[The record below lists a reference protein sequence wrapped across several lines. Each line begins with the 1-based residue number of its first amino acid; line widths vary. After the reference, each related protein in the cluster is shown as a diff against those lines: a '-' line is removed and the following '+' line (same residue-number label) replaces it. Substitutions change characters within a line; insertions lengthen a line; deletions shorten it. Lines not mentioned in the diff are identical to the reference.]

1 MFLTMMKGPQ
11 MTTTS
16 ENNTATAVRAVAE
29 RIHSG
34 SRFLI
39 TGHRNPD
46 GDAIGSA
53 LALQGILRGMG
64 KDARVVVRDSFHRS
78 LHHLPGASD
87 VVISDTL
94 PEYPRAWDALFTMEC
109 PDPER
114 TGYAILP
121 GPVVNIDH
129 HLGNTMYGEVNYVDL
144 DAPSVGEMILQ
155 LNDRELGQPLNPAI
169 AAAMYVSLASDTG
182 FFRYTNTTLR
192 TFQAAEK
199 MVQAGADPGEIS
211 LWLNES
217 NSLGSIRLLGLCLN
231 TLRIEHDG
239 TIATLELTR
248 KLFAEAGA
256 EPEDSEGLVN
266 WGRSI
271 DGVRVAALF
280 KEANGGTRVSMRA
293 KPGVDVQAV
302 AATFGGGGHKA
313 ASGCFVPL
321 PMEQARERIVELLRD
336 ATGREADG
344 GA

>member
-1 MFLTMMKGPQ
+1 
-11 MTTTS
+11 MTTMHEQKT
-16 ENNTATAVRAVAE
+16 EGAIRAVAE

-53 LALQGILRGMG
+53 LALQGLLRKMG
-64 KDARVVVRDSFHRS
+64 KDARVVVRDPFHRS
-78 LHHLPGASD
+78 LHHLPGADD
-87 VVISDTL
+87 VVIAETL
-94 PEYPRAWDALFTMEC
+94 PEYPGTWDALFTMEC
-109 PDPER
+109 PEPER

-155 LNDRELGQPLNPAI
+155 LNEHELRQPLDPAI

-182 FFRYTNTTLR
+182 FFRYSNTTIR
-192 TFQAAEK
+192 TFRAAET
-199 MVQAGADPGEIS
+199 MVDAGADPGEIS

-217 NSLGSIRLLGLCLN
+217 SSLGSIRLLGLCLN
-231 TLRIEHDG
+231 TLRISEDG
-239 TIATLELTR
+239 TIATLELAR
-248 KLFAEAGA
+248 AMFKEAGA
-256 EPEDSEGLVN
+256 DPEDSEGLVN

-321 PMEQARERIVELLRD
+321 PMDAAREKIVGLLREAVQKG
-336 ATGREADG
+336 ATDG